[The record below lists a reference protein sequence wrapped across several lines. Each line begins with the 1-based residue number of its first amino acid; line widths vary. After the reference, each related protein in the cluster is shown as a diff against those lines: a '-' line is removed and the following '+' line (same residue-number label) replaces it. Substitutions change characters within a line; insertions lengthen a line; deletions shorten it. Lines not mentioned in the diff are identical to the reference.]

1 MNYSED
7 HSKVIKLNINFTQI
21 QFDKSYE
28 SFGDFFILGDK
39 QYFYDS
45 RDMKIH
51 ADRNNIV
58 TKNYL
63 NKQVVYNDLAFEEL
77 NLFDIL
83 SGNRK
88 YIKFL
93 MDKVDFNK
101 FNFFIPTHGFK
112 GYFLFEP
119 RSGHLKL
126 IFIEINLN
134 QSVSIDINK
143 IEILDDYLPEIEV
156 DNFEVIDLRG

>member
-1 MNYSED
+1 MRLVRKFLVVLLIINFSYANFLEDFYKLLD

-77 NLFDIL
+77 NLFYNI
-83 SGNRK
+83 
-88 YIKFL
+88 FL
-93 MDKVDFNK
+93 AV
-101 FNFFIPTHGFK
+101 
-112 GYFLFEP
+112 
-119 RSGHLKL
+119 
-126 IFIEINLN
+126 
-134 QSVSIDINK
+134 
-143 IEILDDYLPEIEV
+143 
-156 DNFEVIDLRG
+156 